1 MRGSPDRVL
10 IIPRGGRRTV
20 PASRR
25 RPPARGCRTIEQF
38 AMFGSLAR
46 KPIRGHLRKPA
57 HNRSLSIFEK
67 AGDRGRS
74 RPAAAAKARCNRGSS
89 MRARC
94 FLRMVARFASS
105 GAVIALQTSSVV
117 RRKKPGADGRH
128 RRPSASISS
137 AIADADASSFASR
150 VTAKRRSSSSH
161 SRIRS
166 ARQSCEPNCCMGV
179 RRPWA
184 SPSRP
189 TAAPKRRSHVYASC
203 PLRP

>member
-1 MRGSPDRVL
+1 MCGRSRAHN
-10 IIPRGGRRTV
+10 PRGGRRMV
-20 PASRR
+20 PGSRPQ
-25 RPPARGCRTIEQF
+25 PPARGRRTIEQF

-46 KPIRGHLRKPA
+46 TASRGHFRKPA
-57 HNRSLSIFEK
+57 HKRSPSIFEE
-67 AGDRGRS
+67 AGDRVCS
-74 RPAAAAKARCNRGSS
+74 IPAAAAKARRNRGSS

-105 GAVIALQTSSVV
+105 GAPIALQTSSVV

-137 AIADADASSFASR
+137 AIADADASSFALR

-166 ARQSCEPNCCMGV
+166 ARQSCEPNCCM
-179 RRPWA
+179 
-184 SPSRP
+184 
-189 TAAPKRRSHVYASC
+189 
-203 PLRP
+203 